1 MCVPVDAPP
10 ILLFSESDKRLDQR
24 PSCSAAACFGPDEQ
38 VFKIADRSEA
48 PGMRVED
55 IIGESYWFARATT
68 GEKAPDRLVRR
79 ENALPDLPRNFVG
92 DRAIK
97 GRAITAPSGLFVATV
112 MSRCRSKSS
121 RILDFRVS
129 SISHRRIAKAEHQLC
144 RWAA

>member
-1 MCVPVDAPP
+1 
-10 ILLFSESDKRLDQR
+10 
-24 PSCSAAACFGPDEQ
+24 
-38 VFKIADRSEA
+38 
-48 PGMRVED
+48 MRVED

-112 MSRCRSKSS
+112 MSRC
-121 RILDFRVS
+121 
-129 SISHRRIAKAEHQLC
+129 
-144 RWAA
+144 

>member
-112 MSRCRSKSS
+112 MSRC
-121 RILDFRVS
+121 
-129 SISHRRIAKAEHQLC
+129 
-144 RWAA
+144 